1 MPDGSRKIV
10 KITEV
15 CGRENNTILLQDIF
29 TYEQEGYDEKFK
41 VVGRHVATGNI
52 PRFIEELRQSGDLK
66 LDMSVFVPE
75 G

>member
-1 MPDGSRKIV
+1 M
-10 KITEV
+10 
-15 CGRENNTILLQDIF
+15 LQDIF